1 MESFSAP
8 AGVYQNA
15 PLDHLPV
22 WESDIGT
29 LNDIQQKLRFAGR
42 ELLRMENEGGPP
54 LNDEEIA
61 KIHAHFQ
68 LKQRVEKLFFNAR
81 ARRGLPQI
89 QMRS

>member
-1 MESFSAP
+1 MEKFSAP
-8 AGVYQNA
+8 ANVYQSIQQDNS
-15 PLDHLPV
+15 PV
-22 WESDIGT
+22 RESDAGT
-29 LNDIQQKLRFAGR
+29 LNNIQQKLRFAAR

-89 QMRS
+89 

>member
-1 MESFSAP
+1 MEKFSAP
-8 AGVYQNA
+8 ANVYQSIQQDNS
-15 PLDHLPV
+15 PV
-22 WESDIGT
+22 RESDAGT
-29 LNDIQQKLRFAGR
+29 LNNIQQKLRFAAR
-42 ELLRMENEGGPP
+42 ELLQMENEGGPP

-89 QMRS
+89 

>member
-1 MESFSAP
+1 MEKFSAP
-8 AGVYQNA
+8 ADVYQNTGQ
-15 PLDHLPV
+15 DNLPA

-29 LNDIQQKLRFAGR
+29 LNDIQQKLRFAAR

-89 QMRS
+89 